1 MNEQSLS
8 ANINCKCGKCGITL
22 ANGAAQLKFRCGCQD
37 CRQALEWGHA
47 NGGVKPDPL
56 PDLLYMLSD
65 IINVRGKEFMKAYQ
79 LRDDDPS
86 LLGMSRRIYCTSCYS
101 MIGVDHPAYENNV
114 FLNFP
119 KHCENEGNLNVPLTA
134 YVMMIDYTEEI
145 GPLPTEDVPLFTTLR
160 FQQEA
165 DRVFGIP
172 EVANAFSPRETP
184 LEGITFSELIEQVG
198 GTEILDLRAGQDL
211 VHG

>member
-1 MNEQSLS
+1 MSEQNSS
-8 ANINCKCGKCGITL
+8 AEINCKCGACGITL
-22 ANGAAQLKFRCGCQD
+22 ANGDAQLKFRCGCQD

-101 MIGVDHPAYENNV
+101 IIGVDHPVYENNV

-184 LEGITFSELIEQVG
+184 LEGCLLYTSDAADE
-198 GTEILDLRAGQDL
+198 
-211 VHG
+211 

>member
-1 MNEQSLS
+1 MSEQNSS
-8 ANINCKCGKCGITL
+8 AEINCKCGACGITL
-22 ANGAAQLKFRCGCQD
+22 ANGDAQLKFRCGCQD

-172 EVANAFSPRETP
+172 EVANAFSPRKTP

-211 VHG
+211 VRG

>member
-37 CRQALEWGHA
+37 CRQALEWGHV

-65 IINVRGKEFMKAYQ
+65 IINVRGKQFMKAYQ

-86 LLGMSRRIYCTSCYS
+86 LLGMSRRIYCTSC
-101 MIGVDHPAYENNV
+101 
-114 FLNFP
+114 
-119 KHCENEGNLNVPLTA
+119 
-134 YVMMIDYTEEI
+134 
-145 GPLPTEDVPLFTTLR
+145 
-160 FQQEA
+160 
-165 DRVFGIP
+165 
-172 EVANAFSPRETP
+172 
-184 LEGITFSELIEQVG
+184 
-198 GTEILDLRAGQDL
+198 
-211 VHG
+211 